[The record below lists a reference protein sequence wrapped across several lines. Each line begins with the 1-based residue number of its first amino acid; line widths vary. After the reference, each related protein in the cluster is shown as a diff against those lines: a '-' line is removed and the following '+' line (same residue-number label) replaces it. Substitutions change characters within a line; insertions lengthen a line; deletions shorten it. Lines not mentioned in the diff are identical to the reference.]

1 MGIFTELAILYSRY
15 KPEKLMEHLKLFVS
29 RINIPKVIKAA
40 EKAHLW
46 PELVFLYIK
55 YDEFDNAAL
64 AMIERSADAW
74 EHNQFK
80 EVIVRAANVEMY
92 VPPTCWPAVLL
103 TSIKQLLQGSVI
115 LSSGTADIAYRPAYC
130 TDPSHRPYSRRSHV
144 PPD

>member
-1 MGIFTELAILYSRY
+1 
-15 KPEKLMEHLKLFVS
+15 MEHLKLFVS

-40 EKAHLW
+40 ERAHLW

-80 EVIVRAANVEMY
+80 DVIVRVANVEMY
-92 VPPTCWPAVLL
+92 AP
-103 TSIKQLLQGSVI
+103 
-115 LSSGTADIAYRPAYC
+115 LSFSGNSC
-130 TDPSHRPYSRRSHV
+130 
-144 PPD
+144 